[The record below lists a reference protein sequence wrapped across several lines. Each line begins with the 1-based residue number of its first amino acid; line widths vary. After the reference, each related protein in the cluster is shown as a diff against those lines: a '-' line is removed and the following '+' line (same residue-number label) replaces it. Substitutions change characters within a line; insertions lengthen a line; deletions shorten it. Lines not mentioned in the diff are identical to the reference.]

1 MKKLVFCALCSA
13 LLTVSL
19 VYGQTGKVDPLVG
32 TFSNKQAGLGLSV
45 SPPQD
50 GLYKGFFDYQGKRY
64 PFTGFKLLGM
74 LSGEYTF
81 EGNAI
86 AFSLAKVGDVFYVT
100 SEGVS
105 IDVERT
111 SASPASASAPESL
124 AATSKPASSGAQTGS
139 EVSNQAPSASG
150 ARIGDPSIGFSFQLP
165 ASWTQTQENGSFI
178 IKKAGLSAQIGLAP
192 HNYSSL
198 DEIRRNAFDV
208 QDAESNTF
216 LRATVAAYGANSLFI
231 RYDGQS
237 QGQSIVIE
245 MVSMVSP
252 HGGGVSV
259 VGSGAHADYSTQ
271 ITTAIKTIANSVQFQ
286 KPQVSPL
293 AQQWKQRV
301 SGKQLLFLQTSNGSS
316 DKVTIDLCPTGRFE
330 YYSNSSYMS
339 GGFSQFSYSG
349 QDANSGTWKI
359 ITRGSQPV
367 LQLFFDSGSL
377 QEYPLSARQAGNEI
391 GLNGQRYFIQP
402 ASSCP

>member
-1 MKKLVFCALCSA
+1 MKKLVFFALCSA
-13 LLTVSL
+13 LFTVSS
-19 VYGQTGKVDPLVG
+19 VHGQTGTGDPLVG

-50 GLYKGFFDYQGKRY
+50 GLYKGFFDYQGTRY

-86 AFSLAKVGDVFYVT
+86 AFSLAKVGGVYYVT

-111 SASPASASAPESL
+111 SASPAAAAETKSTASV
-124 AATSKPASSGAQTGS
+124 AQT
-139 EVSNQAPSASG
+139 SNQAPGASG
-150 ARIGDPSIGFSFQLP
+150 ARVGDPSSGFSFQLP
-165 ASWTQTQENGSFI
+165 ASWTQTQENGSYM
-178 IKKAGLSAQIGLAP
+178 IKKAGLNAQIGLAP

-198 DEIRRNAFDV
+198 EEIRRNVFDI
-208 QDAESNTF
+208 QDTESNTF
-216 LRATVAAYGANSLFI
+216 LRATVSSYGANSLFI
-231 RYDGQS
+231 RYDGQA
-237 QGQSIVIE
+237 QGQPIVIE

-339 GGFSQFSYSG
+339 GGFSQFSYAG

-359 ITRGSQPV
+359 VARGTQPV
-367 LQLFFDSGSL
+367 LQLFFDSGTL
-377 QEYPLSARQAGNEI
+377 QEYPLSARQAANEI

-402 ASSCP
+402 TSNCP

>member
-1 MKKLVFCALCSA
+1 MKKLVFCALCAA
-13 LLTVSL
+13 LLSVSL
-19 VYGQTGKVDPLVG
+19 VHGQTGKADPLVG
-32 TFSNKQAGLGLSV
+32 TFTNKQAGLGLSV

-81 EGNAI
+81 EGNAV

-111 SASPASASAPESL
+111 SASPTPAGAPAEASTSSSSASP
-124 AATSKPASSGAQTGS
+124 SGK
-139 EVSNQAPSASG
+139 EVSNQAPPASG
-150 ARIGDPSIGFSFQLP
+150 ARVGDPSSGYSFQLP
-165 ASWTQTQENGSFI
+165 ASWTQTLEKGSFI
-178 IKKAGLSAQIGLAP
+178 IKKAGLNAQIGLAP

-198 DEIRRNAFDV
+198 EEIRRNAFDV

-231 RYDGQS
+231 RYDGRA
-237 QGQSIVIE
+237 QGQAIVIE
-245 MVSMVSP
+245 MISMVSP

-259 VGSGAHADYSTQ
+259 VGSGAQADYSAQ
-271 ITTAIKTIANSVQFQ
+271 VTTAVKTIANSVQFQ
-286 KPQVSPL
+286 KPQVSAL

-301 SGKQLLFLQTSNGSS
+301 SGKQLLFLQTGNGSS
-316 DKVTIDLCPTGRFE
+316 DKITIDLCPAGRFE

-339 GGFSQFSYSG
+339 GGFSQFSYAG
-349 QDANSGTWKI
+349 QDTNSGTWKI
-359 ITRGSQPV
+359 IARGSQPV

-377 QEYPLSARQAGNEI
+377 QEYQLSVRQAGNEI

-402 ASSCP
+402 ASNCP

>member
-1 MKKLVFCALCSA
+1 MKKLVFCALCAA
-13 LLTVSL
+13 LLSVSL
-19 VYGQTGKVDPLVG
+19 VHGQTAKADPLVG
-32 TFSNKQAGLGLSV
+32 TVTNKQAGLGLSV

-81 EGNAI
+81 EGNAV
-86 AFSLAKVGDVFYVT
+86 AFSLAKIGDVFYVT

-111 SASPASASAPESL
+111 SASPTPAGAPAEASTSSSSAP
-124 AATSKPASSGAQTGS
+124 PSGK
-139 EVSNQAPSASG
+139 EVSNQAPPASG
-150 ARIGDPSIGFSFQLP
+150 TRVGDPSSGYSFQLP

-178 IKKAGLSAQIGLAP
+178 IKKTGLNAQIGLAP

-198 DEIRRNAFDV
+198 EEIRRNAFDV

-231 RYDGQS
+231 RYDGRA
-237 QGQSIVIE
+237 QGQAIVIE
-245 MVSMVSP
+245 MISMVSP

-259 VGSGAHADYSTQ
+259 VGSGAQADYSSQ
-271 ITTAIKTIANSVQFQ
+271 ITTAMKTIANSVQFQ
-286 KPQVSPL
+286 KPQVSAL

-301 SGKQLLFLQTSNGSS
+301 SGKQLLFLQTGNGSS
-316 DKVTIDLCPTGRFE
+316 DKITIDLCPAGRFE

-339 GGFSQFSYSG
+339 GGFSQFSYAG
-349 QDANSGTWKI
+349 QDTNSGTWKI

-377 QEYPLSARQAGNEI
+377 QEYQLSTRQAGNEI

-402 ASSCP
+402 ASKCP

>member
-1 MKKLVFCALCSA
+1 MKKLVFCALCSF
-13 LLTVSL
+13 LFSITLI
-19 VYGQTGKVDPLVG
+19 YGQTGKADPLVG

-50 GLYKGFFDYQGKRY
+50 GLYKGFFEYQGKRY

-111 SASPASASAPESL
+111 STSPTTPGAPALASKSSSSAP
-124 AATSKPASSGAQTGS
+124 PSGK
-139 EVSNQAPSASG
+139 EVSNQAPAASG
-150 ARIGDPSIGFSFQLP
+150 ARVGDPSNGYSFQLP
-165 ASWTQTQENGSFI
+165 SSWTQTLENGSYI
-178 IKKAGLSAQIGLAP
+178 IKKAGINAQIGLAP

-208 QDAESNTF
+208 QDAASNTF
-216 LRATVAAYGANSLFI
+216 LRATVAPYGANSLFI
-231 RYDGQS
+231 RYDGQA
-237 QGQSIVIE
+237 QGQVVIIE

-252 HGGGVSV
+252 NGGGVSV
-259 VGSGAHADYSTQ
+259 VGSGAQADYSAQ

-286 KPQVSPL
+286 KPQVSPV

-301 SGKQLLFLQTSNGSS
+301 TGKQLLFLQTGNGSS
-316 DKVTIDLCPTGRFE
+316 DKITIDLCAAGRFA
-330 YYSNSSYMS
+330 YYSDSSYMS
-339 GGFSQFSYSG
+339 GGFSQFSYAG

-359 ITRGSQPV
+359 IARGSQPV

-377 QEYPLSARQAGNEI
+377 QEYQLSARQAGNEI

-402 ASSCP
+402 ASNCP

>member
-1 MKKLVFCALCSA
+1 MKKLVFCALCAA
-13 LLTVSL
+13 LLSVSL
-19 VYGQTGKVDPLVG
+19 VHGQTGKADPLVG
-32 TFSNKQAGLGLSV
+32 TFTNKQAGLGLSV

-81 EGNAI
+81 EGNAV
-86 AFSLAKVGDVFYVT
+86 AFSLAKIGDVFYVT

-111 SASPASASAPESL
+111 SASPTPAGAPAEASTSSSSAP
-124 AATSKPASSGAQTGS
+124 PSGK
-139 EVSNQAPSASG
+139 EVSNQAPPASG
-150 ARIGDPSIGFSFQLP
+150 TRVGDPSSGYSFQLP

-178 IKKAGLSAQIGLAP
+178 IKKTGLNAQIGLAP

-198 DEIRRNAFDV
+198 EEIRRNAFDV

-231 RYDGQS
+231 RYDGRA
-237 QGQSIVIE
+237 QGQAIVIE
-245 MVSMVSP
+245 MISMVSP

-259 VGSGAHADYSTQ
+259 VGSGAQADYSSQ
-271 ITTAIKTIANSVQFQ
+271 ITTAMKTIANSVQFQ
-286 KPQVSPL
+286 KPQVSAL

-301 SGKQLLFLQTSNGSS
+301 SGKQLLFLQTGNGSS
-316 DKVTIDLCPTGRFE
+316 DKITIDLCPAGRFE

-339 GGFSQFSYSG
+339 GGFSQFSYAG
-349 QDANSGTWKI
+349 QDTNSGTWKI

-377 QEYPLSARQAGNEI
+377 QEYQLSTRQAGNEI

-402 ASSCP
+402 ASKCP

>member
-1 MKKLVFCALCSA
+1 MKKLVFCALCAA
-13 LLTVSL
+13 LLSVSL
-19 VYGQTGKVDPLVG
+19 VHGQTGKADPLVG
-32 TFSNKQAGLGLSV
+32 TFTNKQAGLGLSV

-81 EGNAI
+81 EGNAV

-111 SASPASASAPESL
+111 SASPTPAGAPAEASTSSSSAP
-124 AATSKPASSGAQTGS
+124 PSGK
-139 EVSNQAPSASG
+139 EVSNQAPPASG
-150 ARIGDPSIGFSFQLP
+150 ARVGDPSSGYSFQLP
-165 ASWTQTQENGSFI
+165 ASWTQTLEKGSFI
-178 IKKAGLSAQIGLAP
+178 IKKAGLNAQIGLAP

-198 DEIRRNAFDV
+198 EEIRRNAFDV

-231 RYDGQS
+231 RYDGRA
-237 QGQSIVIE
+237 QGQAIVIE
-245 MVSMVSP
+245 MISMVSP

-259 VGSGAHADYSTQ
+259 VGSGAQADYSAQ
-271 ITTAIKTIANSVQFQ
+271 VTTAVKTIANSVQFQ
-286 KPQVSPL
+286 KPQVSAL

-301 SGKQLLFLQTSNGSS
+301 SGKQLLFLQTGNGSS
-316 DKVTIDLCPTGRFE
+316 DKITIDLCPAGRFE

-339 GGFSQFSYSG
+339 GGFSQFSYAG
-349 QDANSGTWKI
+349 QDTNSGTWKI
-359 ITRGSQPV
+359 IARGSQPV

-377 QEYPLSARQAGNEI
+377 QEYQLSARQAGNEI

-402 ASSCP
+402 ASNCP

>member
-1 MKKLVFCALCSA
+1 MGGA
-13 LLTVSL
+13 
-19 VYGQTGKVDPLVG
+19 Y
-32 TFSNKQAGLGLSV
+32 
-45 SPPQD
+45 
-50 GLYKGFFDYQGKRY
+50 
-64 PFTGFKLLGM
+64 
-74 LSGEYTF
+74 
-81 EGNAI
+81 
-86 AFSLAKVGDVFYVT
+86 YVT

-105 IDVERT
+105 IDVERN
-111 SASPASASAPESL
+111 SASPAAAAETKSTASV
-124 AATSKPASSGAQTGS
+124 AQT
-139 EVSNQAPSASG
+139 SNQAPGASG
-150 ARIGDPSIGFSFQLP
+150 ARVGDPSSGFSFQLP
-165 ASWTQTQENGSFI
+165 ASWTQTQENGSYI
-178 IKKAGLSAQIGLAP
+178 IKKAGLNAQIGLAP

-198 DEIRRNAFDV
+198 EEIRRNVFDI
-208 QDAESNTF
+208 QDTESNTF
-216 LRATVAAYGANSLFI
+216 LRATVSSYGANSLFI
-231 RYDGQS
+231 RYDGQA
-237 QGQSIVIE
+237 QGQPIVIE

-339 GGFSQFSYSG
+339 GGFFQFSYAG

-359 ITRGSQPV
+359 VARGTQPV
-367 LQLFFDSGSL
+367 LQLFFDSGTL
-377 QEYPLSARQAGNEI
+377 QEYPLSARQAANEI

-402 ASSCP
+402 TSNCP